1 MKFTTHKFQKQRS
14 VERNRRAANKKYY
27 LRYKLNE
34 ARVDNFLE
42 DILSRVLEWRVVD
55 IYIYRFKSHL
65 AAFETHTQTLHVYQ
79 DLWLA
84 SRSSSITDCKK
95 KGFTKKKL
103 NQTKKLE
110 K

>member
-42 DILSRVLEWRVVD
+42 DIFLRFA
-55 IYIYRFKSHL
+55 IYQHYHTPTNTTTTL
-65 AAFETHTQTLHVYQ
+65 TQETAWPEVCCIKP
-79 DLWLA
+79 A
-84 SRSSSITDCKK
+84 TD
-95 KGFTKKKL
+95 T
-103 NQTKKLE
+103 
-110 K
+110 